1 MLRANEK
8 TVAFLQKLSDLGISL
23 GLWFLVYHARFEFFP
38 NGQEGLLADFA
49 KAGLVMSLM
58 TVFVFYRQG
67 LYRSY
72 RLRPFYDE
80 VVTVLKSN
88 CLANLIVIAVLY
100 LVFDGRLSRAVLIGY
115 FLTSSVA
122 YVFFR
127 ILIRQILR
135 RVRKEGRNLRHV
147 LLIGHGAAI
156 ERYVQNVKSYRESGI
171 GFKGWIDSEGLA
183 GKYGIKSLSFESLVS
198 GKVENAPDSFVCG
211 YEGESVSKLDMVLK
225 RIYNDVV
232 PIVVLPD
239 LKYAVIGHHID
250 NIAGVP
256 AFLLNE
262 PKFSVFDATLKRIFD
277 IVVSLIFLVVL
288 SPLFLILSVL
298 IKLSSPGPI
307 FYGQERVGLDGVKFR
322 MWKFRSMRMDVSSGG
337 DSSLPGWTIQND
349 PRRTKVGS
357 FMRTLSLDELP
368 QLWNVF
374 IGDMSL
380 VGPRPEQPYFV
391 DKFRQEIPA
400 YMLRHK
406 MKAGMTGWAQ
416 VNGWRGDTSL
426 HKRIECDLYY
436 IRNWSLRL
444 DLEILL
450 RTAVVVYGDKNA
462 Y

>member
-8 TVAFLQKLSDLGISL
+8 TIAYLQKLFDLGISL
-23 GLWFLVYHARFEFFP
+23 GLWFLIYHTRFEYFP
-38 NGQEGLLADFA
+38 NAQEGLLGDFVR
-49 KAGLVMSLM
+49 AGLVMSLM

-72 RLRPFYDE
+72 RLRPLYDE
-80 VVTVLKSN
+80 VVTILKSN
-88 CLANLIVIAVLY
+88 CLANLIVISVLY
-100 LVFDGRLSRAVLIGY
+100 LVFDDRLSRAVLIGY
-115 FLTSSVA
+115 FLTSSLTYA
-122 YVFFR
+122 FFR
-127 ILIRQILR
+127 TLIRHLLR
-135 RVRKEGRNLRHV
+135 RVRKEGKNLRHV
-147 LLIGHGAAI
+147 MLIGQGAAI
-156 ERYVQNVKSYRESGI
+156 ERYVQNVKSYREAGI
-171 GFKGWIDSEGLA
+171 GFKGWIDSGGLA
-183 GKYGIKSLSFESLVS
+183 ERFGIKSFSFESLIEGELNVTS
-198 GKVENAPDSFVCG
+198 DSFVCG
-211 YEGESVSKLDMVLK
+211 YEGESVSKLDTVLK
-225 RIYNDVV
+225 KIYNDVV

-277 IVVSLIFLVVL
+277 IVVSLACLVVF
-288 SPLFLILSVL
+288 SPLFFVLGIL
-298 IKLSSPGPI
+298 IKLSSSGPI
-307 FYGQERVGLDGVKFR
+307 FYGQERVGLDGVKFK
-322 MWKFRSMRMDVSSGG
+322 MWKFRSMRMDVSYGG
-337 DSSLPGWTIQND
+337 ASSLPGWTIQND

-357 FMRTLSLDELP
+357 FMRALSLDELP

-406 MKAGMTGWAQ
+406 MKSGMTGWAQ